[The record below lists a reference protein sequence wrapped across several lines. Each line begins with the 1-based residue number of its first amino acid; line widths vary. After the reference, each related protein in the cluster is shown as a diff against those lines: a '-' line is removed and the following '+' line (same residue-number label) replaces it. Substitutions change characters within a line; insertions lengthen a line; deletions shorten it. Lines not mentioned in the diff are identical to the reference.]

1 LKRRV
6 VITGCGVVTPIGT
19 HIDEYWQNMILGKSG
34 ARPIERFNT
43 EGYTTRIA
51 AEIDNSSSLI
61 QKSDEVADSFS
72 DYALTAAIESW
83 KMAGLDEGSFDIRR
97 TGVIIG
103 SSNGGD
109 QFFQENHLSLLNG
122 SKEDVDPEKF
132 KASMINSVPIRI
144 AKELKIKGPA
154 WSISTACAS
163 GTNAIGEAV
172 RAIQSGSMDVFI
184 AGGTDDGIQSL
195 NIAGLARIHAMTRK
209 NDSPTKA
216 SRPFDKNRDGFLMG
230 AGSGMVVVEEYNHAK
245 DRGANILAEVIG
257 YGATTDAHH
266 ITAPHPEGLLAA
278 RAMEKAL
285 DEAGLLPRDIHYINA
300 HGTGTQLNDQME
312 AKAIHRVFEEYG
324 KEIPVNAIKSM
335 TGHMLGGSGAVEVIA
350 TVLSMVNNF
359 IPRTINCDE
368 LDEDLQLNIVREESI
383 PHPIENAMSNSFGFG
398 GHNVSLILRKVRG
411 E

>member
-1 LKRRV
+1 
-6 VITGCGVVTPIGT
+6 
-19 HIDEYWQNMILGKSG
+19 
-34 ARPIERFNT
+34 
-43 EGYTTRIA
+43 
-51 AEIDNSSSLI
+51 
-61 QKSDEVADSFS
+61 
-72 DYALTAAIESW
+72 
-83 KMAGLDEGSFDIRR
+83 
-97 TGVIIG
+97 
-103 SSNGGD
+103 
-109 QFFQENHLSLLNG
+109 
-122 SKEDVDPEKF
+122 
-132 KASMINSVPIRI
+132 MINSVPIRI
-144 AKELKIKGPA
+144 AKKLKIKGPA

-172 RAIQSGSMDVFI
+172 RAIQGGSMDVFI

-209 NDSPTKA
+209 NDTPTQA

-266 ITAPHPEGLLAA
+266 ITAPHPEGHLAA

-285 DEAGLLPRDIHYINA
+285 DEAGLPPRDIHYINA

-350 TVLSMVNNF
+350 TVLTMVNNF

-368 LDEDLQLNIVREESI
+368 LDKALQLNIVREESI